1 MNRKLILGIIIVL
14 TILIVAIV
22 ALMIVGPKDVSSKNN
37 DANIDN
43 LSSDLQNLDSQ
54 DVGVLDQNLDSTIVD
69 LGE

>member
-22 ALMIVGPKDVSSKNN
+22 ALIIAGPKDVAPKDN
-37 DANIDN
+37 DVNIDN

-54 DVGVLDQNLDSTIVD
+54 DAGVLDQNLDSTIID